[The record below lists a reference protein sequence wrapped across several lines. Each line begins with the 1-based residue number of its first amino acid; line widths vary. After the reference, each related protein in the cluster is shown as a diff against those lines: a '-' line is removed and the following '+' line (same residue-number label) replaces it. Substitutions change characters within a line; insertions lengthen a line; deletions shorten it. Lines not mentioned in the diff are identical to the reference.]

1 MKKLIVKNKEGEE
14 LSLVFREYREGDE
27 EGMIACI
34 RDEYGDTYF
43 KREFYEPE
51 YIRKQSREGKIIF
64 LAAET
69 KEDGIAGMM
78 ILKRFYP
85 EENMCEMASQ
95 IFRKKYRGYGIAVPF
110 IKYGMKMLLSENY
123 FAAYSLPV
131 LFHSVTQRLLYREG
145 FRAAGFLLNVFDM
158 DTIMHSY
165 HRDGNRKHSLGIQIM
180 AVKKRDAGVL
190 YLPVEHWEFCQ
201 KIYDSLGVTCKISDG
216 KKGVPERERS
226 DITFSEDKRQNSLEI
241 RIHRIGRDLLYK
253 IQQLHTL
260 FPLKG
265 KQTANILL
273 NCNDEHAAG
282 AYRMLKRM
290 GYFFTGIKPLCS
302 EREYMV
308 LHHPGEVKIFFE
320 EYVIDHHFEKIM
332 QYVKTC
338 YEEWQTEEKRK

>member
-27 EGMIACI
+27 YGMIACI

-43 KREFYEPE
+43 KRGFYEPE

-64 LAAET
+64 FVAET

-85 EENMCEMASQ
+85 EETMCEMASQ

-123 FAAYSLPV
+123 SAAYSLPV

-158 DTIMHSY
+158 DTITHSY
-165 HRDGNRKHSLGIQIM
+165 HRDRNGKHSLGIQIM

-190 YLPVEHWEFCQ
+190 CLPEEHWEFCQ
-201 KIYDSLGVTCKISDG
+201 KIYDSLGVACKISDG

-226 DITFSEDKRQNSLEI
+226 DITFMEDKRQSSIEI
-241 RIHRIGRDLLYK
+241 RIRRIGRDLIYK

-260 FPLKG
+260 FPLRG
-265 KQTANILL
+265 KQTANIFL
-273 NCNDEHAAG
+273 NCNDEYAAG

-302 EREYMV
+302 EQEYMV

-320 EYVIDHHFEKIM
+320 EYVLHDNFETVM

-338 YEEWQTEEKRK
+338 YEERQTEEKNK